1 MCVIISTCVMVLAG
15 TISTPEVRQQKRFMS
30 VVYFQI
36 FKNRLTEICQVPTFF
51 SSCRLLR
58 LVVRQEIRASGE
70 GIYFFKHQIHVTA
83 DISTSSTDSLTLLNL
98 PSRGL
103 EDKSCLRSPQLM
115 PGFFSSHCRVNQ
127 VGGMTRQMIVPK
139 MLISKSSSVQPR
151 RSP

>member
-1 MCVIISTCVMVLAG
+1 MSIGWKHHVCVITSTCVKALAG
-15 TISTPEVRQQKRFMS
+15 SISTPEVQQQKRFIS

-36 FKNRLTEICQVPTFF
+36 YKNRLTEICQVPTFSRPAGCIGWWCNRTF
-51 SSCRLLR
+51 EP
-58 LVVRQEIRASGE
+58 LVRTLI
-70 GIYFFKHQIHVTA
+70 FFKHQIHVSA

-115 PGFFSSHCRVNQ
+115 PGFFQSHCRVNQ

-139 MLISKSSSVQPR
+139 KS
-151 RSP
+151 